1 MKLSNCH
8 TERTKNY
15 CVSAFYSGE
24 TLLKQMSES
33 RDESFVCFAS
43 HAHTKLFS
51 SLYTSRPFCYFHLKF
66 NRFIFF
72 SVPFLIANKINIFI
86 FAYTLKHV
94 SVFFFFCGMANIVRV
109 LYIQR
114 IYGIRQANRIG
125 TPPKLA
131 KRYLF
136 CDLISIQTQLHVTI
150 LYFHNSFA
158 FCIPHMQYTKHNI
171 GVRTKPMH
179 FFFIFFFMYVTFYT
193 WMPTY
198 HWPMQLYIHWDPL
211 WIIGPHIECPP

>member
-51 SLYTSRPFCYFHLKF
+51 SLFTSRPFCYFHLKF

-94 SVFFFFCGMANIVRV
+94 SVFFFFFLRNGEYRASVV
-109 LYIQR
+109 YTTYIR
-114 IYGIRQANRIG
+114 HTTSESHRYAAEIG
-125 TPPKLA
+125 EAVFILRFNFHTN
-131 KRYLF
+131 
-136 CDLISIQTQLHVTI
+136 TI
-150 LYFHNSFA
+150 TRNH
-158 FCIPHMQYTKHNI
+158 
-171 GVRTKPMH
+171 
-179 FFFIFFFMYVTFYT
+179 FIFSQFFCVLHTAYAIYET
-193 WMPTY
+193 
-198 HWPMQLYIHWDPL
+198 
-211 WIIGPHIECPP
+211 